1 MLSEKCDLDDNLGD
15 KRAITE
21 EEKQEEEDC
30 WKKKKNEMLKKRFG
44 FGPFG
49 KSVSDPIQMSPSKAK
64 LTYPRYFILV
74 LPSKT

>member
-1 MLSEKCDLDDNLGD
+1 MVDRKKWAKTLEKMLSEKCDLDDNFGD

-49 KSVSDPIQMSPSKAK
+49 KSVSDPIQIFPAKA
-64 LTYPRYFILV
+64 
-74 LPSKT
+74 